1 MAEESMPSRQLCEF
15 LKTLPRVYKNRY
27 TEQAERDLLQS
38 LFWSLAGGR
47 TEHLNLFFPE
57 HSRPSATESWKLRK
71 AQGGTDGDEFT
82 EAARGK
88 VCGHIFKN
96 GEATYRCKT
105 CSSDDTCVLCSR
117 CYDSSDHTGHMVYV
131 SVSLGNSGCCD
142 CGDPEAW
149 RLPVHCSIHTAH
161 GPGSKSEDKGKT
173 VGLPEELVES
183 IRMTIGRAFDYI
195 CDVISCSPEQLR
207 LPKSKESIQSDERRS
222 RLTSSY
228 YNGDIIE
235 DPCEYAL
242 LLWNDEKHT
251 VNEVRDQVARACKV
265 TNAEGMQRAHE
276 TDDIGRSVI
285 KYSTDIDKLLRVSR
299 VVEQIKVTVTI
310 RSARDTF
317 REQMCG
323 TIIEWLSDISGCSV
337 GPDHNILRQV
347 VCEEMLKQWS
357 RGSEASNADIGL
369 NGIDDHEKE
378 ESLWSDVEQRALRH
392 IRDRQTRALAVMAAV
407 AANDT
412 DSDDTDNGDDDR
424 FGTLFDGPNPFLVH
438 TVDDDDEDGS
448 SDEEVE
454 LVQFDPTE
462 LRVLQPTRQQ
472 AIPRPETETD
482 NDGDVDMIGGVDDGA
497 LEVQE
502 ATLAGYPPP
511 PPPPPAPQRVTRD
524 RDLTPSDSD
533 TAEMQPLISDNVYA
547 KAKMEIPK
555 TPKNPLKKEI
565 AKPARYWLESPP
577 GYTDR
582 ESVPLHEDLWNKVR
596 LDWLI
601 LFDLRMW
608 KKVRVDLRELY
619 ISTVVSIPEFKRVLG
634 LRFAGLYTTLAQLY
648 LIADREPD
656 HSIINISLQMLT
668 TPSITAEI
676 VERGNFLTNLMAIL
690 YTFLTT
696 RQVGH
701 PYEIF
706 PNATLA
712 FDSGSVTNRRMYHFF
727 MDLKY
732 LFGSEH
738 VQEKLRTDERYMLQ
752 FLDLVKLHQ
761 GICPNV
767 RAVGEHVE
775 YETDAWISA
784 SLITRE
790 INRLCRQFSESF
802 KWTPG
807 ESTEP
812 VCRAIRTAAKSVIL
826 SSLGTERK
834 RFIQAEIKDEVKF
847 KKVADY
853 EFDTTEQSNSVVQH
867 SVVKFVVESQPISF
881 HHALHY
887 TLSWLIE
894 SGKSMP
900 RQELIQLLSF
910 TTQELFAKPKSM
922 GQRTMPSQQYSP
934 EDHLMAAF
942 DYPLRVCA
950 WLAQMKANMWVRNGM
965 SLRHQQGTYRGVT
978 LRDVSHHRDIFLLQ
992 TAMVVCPPARMLA
1005 SIIDRFGL
1013 EQWMKGLY
1021 EAKSDGVDDG
1031 QILDIAEDLIHL
1043 LIVLISDRT
1052 SLVSND
1058 DDPGSHIMAMRRD
1071 ITHVLCFKPLSFTE
1085 ICSKLPD
1092 KFQDQEEC
1100 QDILDEMTN
1109 FKPPEGLS
1117 DVGTFELKEQYLE
1130 DIDPYIAHYSKNQR
1144 EESENTYK
1152 AWVAKKTGRPLAEI
1166 VFEPK
1171 LRPIESGAFS
1181 DLAAFTRTGMFAQIV
1196 YYALLYPLVADKLT
1210 PAVPVT
1216 RVEAFLHVVLHLV
1229 LIAISEDR
1237 TDEDEMSE
1245 ESLESFIYIAL
1256 TCNARSNFSPS
1267 APASKT
1273 IVAILEMLSRK
1284 EEFKTCHPKITLVL
1298 KRMKQRRPR
1307 NFATAFSRLGVP
1319 VDRIST
1325 ASPANNNALEDKEK
1339 KKQAA
1344 LERQK
1349 RVMAQFQQQQKNF
1362 LDNQGDIDWGEDDI
1376 SDSDMESEGESSK
1389 TYYQYPS
1396 GTCILCQEET
1406 KDGRLYGTFAL
1417 MTTSSVLRQTDM
1429 SDPDFVRE
1437 AANVPSNLDQS
1448 AEDIRPFG
1456 VSGANREQVHKV
1468 TSSGV
1473 DIVTERSFIGKGFP
1487 SEFTRPGPV
1496 SVGCGHIMHY
1506 KCFEVYYEASN
1517 RRHQHQIARH
1527 HPEKLELNEFVC
1539 PLCKA
1544 LGNSFLPII
1553 WSPKEE
1559 IYLGPLKTADTF
1571 DDWIEKFAGASPHPR
1586 TERINELGSAHNYDN
1601 KADFPS
1607 SRRTMQIFK
1616 KHNDDT
1622 MASPLVSK
1630 MPELLMDAW
1639 DPPSPTHWSPFTPQR
1654 TTLPPDIANAIWSE
1668 NSLPLPGDRASN
1680 TTSSVR
1686 ELTDIYRRLR
1696 DTMTKNKLKTSH
1708 KDKLSIRQE
1717 RDFCSSDILAKA
1729 LGSSISAVE
1738 IQHRGVAALPGQTFL
1753 ESLPQQA
1760 LTHLRILSETALSYV
1775 TVGGLK
1781 LAGDNRVA
1789 QEFSADY
1796 EVQYTRLFE
1805 NPAYSKFCLPFD
1817 IELEPLL
1824 FQDPF
1829 IFLAEAS
1836 LCLALVDDIEILHL
1850 VRLCYLAEL
1859 TKVVM
1864 QLGRHIDK
1872 LKWYNMTE
1880 IYRQKGFDKFG
1891 EFCRHVQAQDIKDS
1905 ASSEFTSLHA
1915 FETLEDCRS
1924 FVQNYALVYLRKVM
1938 ILLNVRYGIAFKN
1951 HVSSDSAMDE
1961 LDRLTEALFLP
1972 TFSEMF
1978 AHFGNRDGTI
1988 PSLVSRWIHHAN
2000 FFNDVSISNSQ
2011 HSQQWQSFSND
2022 ISFMNDITRVPF
2034 EMPGDQIDF
2043 TKSLIANASEGNLK
2057 ALRLK
2062 SRLNGFNNGMCIS
2075 HPTIFELIGLPK
2087 NYDTLMEETMKRRCP
2102 NSKRDIQD
2110 PMLCLFCGEIFCGQS
2125 ICCSRDGPEKPNGGP
2140 RDKIGGGQQHMLKCQ
2155 KNTALFL
2162 NIRKCCIFY
2171 LYRTSGS
2178 WMVAPYIDKYGEV
2191 DPGLR
2196 HSRQLFLNQKRY
2208 DALLR
2213 TVWLSHGIPSVISRK
2228 LEMDINNGGWE
2239 TI

>member
-15 LKTLPRVYKNRY
+15 LKTLPRVHENRY

-38 LFWSLAGGR
+38 LFWSLAGGE
-47 TEHLNLFFPE
+47 TEQLNLFFPE
-57 HSRPSATESWKLRK
+57 NSRPSATESWKLRK

-149 RLPVHCSIHTAH
+149 RLPVHCSIHTIH
-161 GPGSKSEDKGKT
+161 GPGSQSENKGK
-173 VGLPEELVES
+173 VAGLPDELVES

-207 LPKSKESIQSDERRS
+207 LPKSKESIQLDEKRS

-285 KYSTDIDKLLRVSR
+285 KYSTDIDNLLKVSK

-347 VCEEMLKQWS
+347 VCEEMLKPWS

-369 NGIDDHEKE
+369 SGIDDHERE
-378 ESLWSDVEQRALRH
+378 ESIWSDAEHRALRH
-392 IRDRQTRALAVMAAV
+392 ILRDRQTQAMAVMAAV
-407 AANDT
+407 AAT
-412 DSDDTDNGDDDR
+412 DSDSDETDNGDEDELDGADR
-424 FGTLFDGPNPFLVH
+424 LTFHMADI
-438 TVDDDDEDGS
+438 DDDDEDGS

-462 LRVLQPTRQQ
+462 LRIVQPTREQNLVAVPQ
-472 AIPRPETETD
+472 PETETETD
-482 NDGDVDMIGGVDDGA
+482 NDGDVDMIGADDEA

-502 ATLAGYPPP
+502 ATMAGYPPP
-511 PPPPPAPQRVTRD
+511 PPPPPPPQRVTRD

-533 TAEMQPLISDNVYA
+533 TAEIQPLISDNP
-547 KAKMEIPK
+547 IPR
-555 TPKNPLKKEI
+555 TPKNPVKKGLGR
-565 AKPARYWLESPP
+565 PARYWLESPP
-577 GYTDR
+577 SYTDR
-582 ESVPLHEDLWNKVR
+582 ESVPLHEDLWQKLR

-802 KWTPG
+802 KWTLG
-807 ESTEP
+807 ESTDP
-812 VCRAIRTAAKSVIL
+812 TCRAIRTAAKAVIL

-847 KKVADY
+847 KKVGDY
-853 EFDTTEQSNSVVQH
+853 EFDTTGQSNSVVQH
-867 SVVKFVVESQPISF
+867 SVVKFVVESQPMSF

-894 SGKSMP
+894 CGKSMP
-900 RQELIQLLSF
+900 REELILLLSF
-910 TTQELFAKPKSM
+910 TTPDLLQKPKSM
-922 GQRTMPSQQYSP
+922 GQRNMPSQEYSP

-992 TAMVVCPPARMLA
+992 TAMVVCPPARMLV
-1005 SIIDRFGL
+1005 SMIDRFGL
-1013 EQWMKGLY
+1013 EPWMKGLY
-1021 EAKSDGVDDG
+1021 EAKSDGVEDG
-1031 QILDIAEDLIHL
+1031 QILEIAEDLIHL

-1085 ICSKLPD
+1085 ICTKLPD

-1109 FKPPEGLS
+1109 FKHPEGLS

-1130 DIDPYIAHYSKNQR
+1130 NIDPYIAHYSKNQR

-1152 AWVAKKTGRPLAEI
+1152 AWVAKKTGRPLAGI

-1181 DLAAFTRTGMFAQIV
+1181 DLAAFTRTGIFAQII
-1196 YYALLYPLVADKLT
+1196 YYALLYPLMANKLT
-1210 PAVPVT
+1210 PIVPVT
-1216 RVEAFLHVVLHLV
+1216 RVEAFLHMVLHLV

-1245 ESLESFIYIAL
+1245 ESLESFVYIAL
-1256 TCNARSNFSPS
+1256 TSNARSNFLPS

-1284 EEFKTCHPKITLVL
+1284 EEYKTCHPKLALVL

-1307 NFATAFSRLGVP
+1307 NFETAFSRLGVP

-1339 KKQAA
+1339 KKQVA

-1362 LDNQGDIDWGEDDI
+1362 LDNQGDIDWGEDDV

-1406 KDGRLYGTFAL
+1406 KDARLYGTFAL

-1437 AANVPSNLDQS
+1437 AVNAPSNLDQS
-1448 AEDIRPFG
+1448 AEGIRPFG
-1456 VSGANREQVHKV
+1456 VSGENREQVHKV

-1487 SEFTRPGPV
+1487 SEFTRAGPV
-1496 SVGCGHIMHY
+1496 SIGCGHIMHY

-1559 IYLGPLKTADTF
+1559 VHLGPVKPTDTF
-1571 DDWIEKFAGASPHPR
+1571 DDWVERFAGDSQHPR
-1586 TERINELGSAHNYDN
+1586 AEKINQIGSAHNYDH
-1601 KADFPS
+1601 KADFPA
-1607 SRRTMQIFK
+1607 SRRIMQLFK

-1622 MASPLVSK
+1622 MANPLVSK
-1630 MPELLMDAW
+1630 MPELLMEVW
-1639 DPPSPTHWSPFTPQR
+1639 DPPSPTHWSPFTPTNIR
-1654 TTLPPDIANAIWSE
+1654 AALPPDMANAIWAE
-1668 NSLPLPGDRASN
+1668 NSLPHSGDRSSN

-1696 DTMTKNKLKTSH
+1696 DSMTKNGLKTSH
-1708 KDKLSIRQE
+1708 KVKLSQHEE

-1729 LGSSISAVE
+1729 LGFSISAVE
-1738 IQHRGVAALPGQTFL
+1738 IQQRGIAALPGQTFL
-1753 ESLPQQA
+1753 ESIPQQA
-1760 LTHLRILSETALSYV
+1760 LTHLRILSETAMSYV

-1789 QEFSADY
+1789 REFSTDY
-1796 EVQYTRLFE
+1796 EFQYHRLFQKSV
-1805 NPAYSKFCLPFD
+1805 YSTLTDPLLISD
-1817 IELEPLL
+1817 PLL
-1824 FQDPF
+1824 FQDTF
-1829 IFLAEAS
+1829 IFLAGAS
-1836 LCLALVDDIEILHL
+1836 LCLAPVDDIDIIHL
-1850 VRLCYLAEL
+1850 VRLCYLAEM
-1859 TKVVM
+1859 TKVVL
-1864 QLGRHIDK
+1864 QLGRHINK
-1872 LKWYNMTE
+1872 SKWFNMIE
-1880 IYRQKGFDKFG
+1880 LYRQEGLDNFG
-1891 EFCRHVQAQDIKDS
+1891 EFCLHVRLSANEPEDVGSSDS
-1905 ASSEFTSLHA
+1905 AGLPA
-1915 FETLEDCRS
+1915 FETLKDCRS
-1924 FVQNYALVYLRKVM
+1924 FVQNYVLVYLRKVM
-1938 ILLNVRYGIAFKN
+1938 ILLNVRYGIAFQN
-1951 HVSSDSAMDE
+1951 HIPSDSDMDE
-1961 LDRLTEALFLP
+1961 LDRLTEALLLP
-1972 TFSEMF
+1972 TFNEMF
-1978 AHFGNRDGTI
+1978 SHFGGKEAGTI
-1988 PSLVSRWIHHAN
+1988 PSLVSSWIEHAN
-2000 FFNDVSISNSQ
+2000 TFNQYYISVGAEYGRT
-2011 HSQQWQSFSND
+2011 FTPD
-2022 ISFMNDITRVPF
+2022 DMLDEVISPERD
-2034 EMPGDQIDF
+2034 
-2043 TKSLIANASEGNLK
+2043 L
-2057 ALRLK
+2057 ALRYFITEAKGGDVEALIMK
-2062 SRLNGFNNGMCIS
+2062 WRLNGFNNGLCLS

-2125 ICCSRDGPEKPNGGP
+2125 ICCSRDGPVKPNNGP

-2155 KNTALFL
+2155 MNTALFL

-2178 WMVAPYIDKYGEV
+2178 WMVAPYIDRYGEV

-2213 TVWLSHGIPSVISRK
+2213 TVWLGHGVPSVISRK

>member
-1 MAEESMPSRQLCEF
+1 MAEESMPSRQLCDF
-15 LKTLPRVYKNRY
+15 LKTLPRVHQNRY
-27 TEQAERDLLQS
+27 TEAAERDLLQS

-47 TEHLNLFFPE
+47 KEHLNLFFPE
-57 HSRPSATESWKLRK
+57 NSRPSASEVWKLRK

-88 VCGHIFKN
+88 VCGHIFKT

-149 RLPVHCSIHTAH
+149 RLPVHCSIHTAN
-161 GPGSKSEDKGKT
+161 GPGVEGEDKGKAAS
-173 VGLPEELVES
+173 LPDELVDS

-207 LPKSKESIQSDERRS
+207 LPKSKESIQLDERRS

-228 YNGDIIE
+228 YNGDIVE

-285 KYSTDIDKLLRVSR
+285 KYDHDIDKLLRVSR

-347 VCEEMLKQWS
+347 VCEEMLKEWN

-369 NGIDDHEKE
+369 KGIDDHERE
-378 ESLWSDVEQRALRH
+378 EMLWSDAENRVLRH
-392 IRDRQTRALAVMAAV
+392 IITTDRRTQAMAVMAAV
-407 AANDT
+407 AATDS
-412 DSDDTDNGDDDR
+412 DSDDTDNGDDDDLNEANIVR
-424 FGTLFDGPNPFLVH
+424 MLENA
-438 TVDDDDEDGS
+438 DEDAS

-454 LVQFDPTE
+454 LVRFDPAE
-462 LRVLQPTRQQ
+462 PAEIRIIQPNRQPAPGAAPQ
-472 AIPRPETETD
+472 QEAQTGTETD
-482 NDGDVDMIGGVDDGA
+482 NDGDVDMIGGDDEA

-502 ATLAGYPPP
+502 ATLAGYPPPP

-533 TAEMQPLISDNVYA
+533 TAEMQPLISDNIYA

-555 TPKNPLKKEI
+555 TPANPVKKEV
-565 AKPARYWLESPP
+565 AKPARYWLE
-577 GYTDR
+577 
-582 ESVPLHEDLWNKVR
+582 K
-596 LDWLI
+596 
-601 LFDLRMW
+601 
-608 KKVRVDLRELY
+608 
-619 ISTVVSIPEFKRVLG
+619 
-634 LRFAGLYTTLAQLY
+634 
-648 LIADREPD
+648 
-656 HSIINISLQMLT
+656 
-668 TPSITAEI
+668 
-676 VERGNFLTNLMAIL
+676 
-690 YTFLTT
+690 
-696 RQVGH
+696 
-701 PYEIF
+701 
-706 PNATLA
+706 
-712 FDSGSVTNRRMYHFF
+712 
-727 MDLKY
+727 
-732 LFGSEH
+732 H
-738 VQEKLRTDERYMLQ
+738 VQEKLRTEERYMLQ

-761 GICPNV
+761 GICPNI

-802 KWTPG
+802 KWVPG

-812 VCRAIRTAAKSVIL
+812 VCRAIRTAAKAVIL

-834 RFIQAEIKDEVKF
+834 RFTQAEIKDEIKF
-847 KKVADY
+847 KKVGDY

-894 SGKSMP
+894 CGKSMP
-900 RQELIQLLSF
+900 REQLIQLLSF
-910 TTQELFAKPKSM
+910 TTQELLQKPKPM
-922 GQRTMPSQQYSP
+922 GQRTMPSQEYSP

-992 TAMVVCPPARMLA
+992 TAMVVCSPARMLV

-1071 ITHVLCFKPLSFTE
+1071 IAHVLCFKPLSFTE
-1085 ICSKLPD
+1085 ICGKLPD

-1109 FKPPEGLS
+1109 FKPPEGLN

-1152 AWVAKKTGRPLAEI
+1152 AWVAKKTGRPPAEI

-1171 LRPIESGAFS
+1171 LRSIESGAFS
-1181 DLAAFTRTGMFAQIV
+1181 DLAAFTRTGIFAQII
-1196 YYALLYPLVADKLT
+1196 YYALLYPLMADKLT
-1210 PAVPVT
+1210 PTVPVT

-1229 LIAISEDR
+1229 LIAVSEDR

-1245 ESLESFIYIAL
+1245 ESLESFVYIAL
-1256 TCNARSNFSPS
+1256 TSNARSNFSPS

-1298 KRMKQRRPR
+1298 KRMKQKRPR
-1307 NFATAFSRLGVP
+1307 NFETAFSRLGVP

-1389 TYYQYPS
+1389 NYYQYPS

-1429 SDPDFVRE
+1429 SDADFVRE
-1437 AANVPSNLDQS
+1437 AANVPSNLDKS

-1456 VSGANREQVHKV
+1456 VSGENKEQVHKV

-1487 SEFTRPGPV
+1487 SNFTRPGPV

-1559 IYLGPLKTADTF
+1559 IQDQALKSTVTF
-1571 DDWIEKFAGASPHPR
+1571 DDFIEKFAGASQHPR
-1586 TERINELGSAHNYDN
+1586 TEKINQIGSAHNYD
-1601 KADFPS
+1601 KKSDFPA
-1607 SRRTMQIFK
+1607 SRRTQQFFK

-1622 MASPLVSK
+1622 MASPLVVK

-1639 DPPSPTHWSPFTPQR
+1639 DPPSPSHWSPFTPTNIR
-1654 TTLPPDIANAIWSE
+1654 AALPADIASAIWSE
-1668 NSLPLPGDRASN
+1668 NSFPLPNDRSSN
-1680 TTSSVR
+1680 APSSVR

-1696 DTMTKNKLKTSH
+1696 DTITKNKLESSH
-1708 KDKLSIRQE
+1708 KDSLAQHEE
-1717 RDFCSSDILAKA
+1717 RDFCSSDVLAKA
-1729 LGSSISAVE
+1729 LGFSISAVE
-1738 IQHRGVAALPGQTFL
+1738 IQQRGVATPPGQTFL
-1753 ESLPQQA
+1753 ESIPQQA
-1760 LTHLRILSETALSYV
+1760 LIHLRILSETALSYV

-1789 QEFSADY
+1789 REYSKDY
-1796 EVQYTRLFE
+1796 ELQYSQLFGK
-1805 NPAYSKFCLPFD
+1805 NAYFTPSDLPPRPD
-1817 IELEPLL
+1817 SLL
-1824 FQDPF
+1824 SQDTF
-1829 IFLAEAS
+1829 VFLAKAS
-1836 LCLALVDDIEILHL
+1836 LCLAPVEDIDIVHL
-1850 VRLCYLAEL
+1850 VRLCYIAEM
-1859 TKVVM
+1859 TKVVL
-1864 QLGRHIDK
+1864 QLQRHIDK
-1872 LKWYNMTE
+1872 SKW
-1880 IYRQKGFDKFG
+1880 FDMIQTYQQEGVDNFG
-1891 EFCRHVQAQDIKDS
+1891 DFLFS
-1905 ASSEFTSLHA
+1905 
-1915 FETLEDCRS
+1915 RS
-1924 FVQNYALVYLRKVM
+1924 
-1938 ILLNVRYGIAFKN
+1938 
-1951 HVSSDSAMDE
+1951 
-1961 LDRLTEALFLP
+1961 
-1972 TFSEMF
+1972 
-1978 AHFGNRDGTI
+1978 
-1988 PSLVSRWIHHAN
+1988 
-2000 FFNDVSISNSQ
+2000 
-2011 HSQQWQSFSND
+2011 
-2022 ISFMNDITRVPF
+2022 
-2034 EMPGDQIDF
+2034 
-2043 TKSLIANASEGNLK
+2043 NL
-2057 ALRLK
+2057 
-2062 SRLNGFNNGMCIS
+2062 
-2075 HPTIFELIGLPK
+2075 
-2087 NYDTLMEETMKRRCP
+2087 
-2102 NSKRDIQD
+2102 
-2110 PMLCLFCGEIFCGQS
+2110 
-2125 ICCSRDGPEKPNGGP
+2125 
-2140 RDKIGGGQQHMLKCQ
+2140 
-2155 KNTALFL
+2155 
-2162 NIRKCCIFY
+2162 
-2171 LYRTSGS
+2171 
-2178 WMVAPYIDKYGEV
+2178 
-2191 DPGLR
+2191 
-2196 HSRQLFLNQKRY
+2196 
-2208 DALLR
+2208 
-2213 TVWLSHGIPSVISRK
+2213 
-2228 LEMDINNGGWE
+2228 
-2239 TI
+2239 

>member
-1 MAEESMPSRQLCEF
+1 MAEQSMPSRQLCDF
-15 LKTLPRVYKNRY
+15 LKTLPRVHQNRY

-38 LFWSLAGGR
+38 LFWSLAGGQK
-47 TEHLNLFFPE
+47 EYLNLFFPE
-57 HSRPSATESWKLRK
+57 NSRPSTTESWKLRK

-88 VCGHIFKN
+88 VCGHIFKA

-149 RLPVHCSIHTAH
+149 RLPVHCSIHTAY
-161 GPGSKSEDKGKT
+161 GPGEGEDKGKAA
-173 VGLPEELVES
+173 GLPEELVES

-207 LPKSKESIQSDERRS
+207 LPKSKESIQLDERRS

-228 YNGDIIE
+228 YNGDIVE

-285 KYSTDIDKLLRVSR
+285 KYSADIDQLLWVSR

-323 TIIEWLSDISGCSV
+323 TMIEWLSDISGCSV

-347 VCEEMLKQWS
+347 VCEEMLKEWN

-369 NGIDDHEKE
+369 NGIDDHERE
-378 ESLWSDVEQRALRH
+378 EMLWSDAESRVYRH
-392 IRDRQTRALAVMAAV
+392 ILRDRQTQAMAVMAAV
-407 AANDT
+407 AAT
-412 DSDDTDNGDDDR
+412 DSESDESDNGDDDE
-424 FGTLFDGPNPFLVH
+424 LNEANIAHML
-438 TVDDDDEDGS
+438 DDDDEDGS
-448 SDEEVE
+448 SDDEVE
-454 LVQFDPTE
+454 LVQFEPAE
-462 LRVLQPTRQQ
+462 LRNLQQARQQ
-472 AIPRPETETD
+472 ALAAAAQPEAEAETD
-482 NDGDVDMIGGVDDGA
+482 NDGDIDMIGADDEA

-502 ATLAGYPPP
+502 ATMAGYPPP
-511 PPPPPAPQRVTRD
+511 PPPPPPPQRVTRD

-533 TAEMQPLISDNVYA
+533 TAEMQPLISDNLYA
-547 KAKMEIPK
+547 KAKVEIPR
-555 TPKNPLKKEI
+555 TPRNPVKKEI

-582 ESVPLHEDLWNKVR
+582 ESVPLHEDLWHKLR

-738 VQEKLRTDERYMLQ
+738 VQEELRTEERYMLQ

-802 KWTPG
+802 KWIPG
-807 ESTEP
+807 ESTDP
-812 VCRAIRTAAKSVIL
+812 VCRAIRTAAKAVIL
-826 SSLGTERK
+826 NSLGTERK
-834 RFIQAEIKDEVKF
+834 RFTQAEIKDEVKF
-847 KKVADY
+847 KKVGDY
-853 EFDTTEQSNSVVQH
+853 EFDTTEQSNSVIQH
-867 SVVKFVVESQPISF
+867 SVVKFLVESQPISF

-894 SGKSMP
+894 CGKSMP
-900 RQELIQLLSF
+900 REQLIRLLSF
-910 TTQELFAKPKSM
+910 TTQELLQKPKFM
-922 GQRTMPSQQYSP
+922 GQRLMPSQEYSP

-992 TAMVVCPPARMLA
+992 TAMVVCPPARMLV

-1021 EAKSDGVDDG
+1021 EVKPDGVDDG

-1052 SLVSND
+1052 SLLSND

-1085 ICSKLPD
+1085 ICGKLPD

-1152 AWVAKKTGRPLAEI
+1152 AWVAKKTGRPPAEI

-1181 DLAAFTRTGMFAQIV
+1181 DLAAFTRTGIFAQII
-1196 YYALLYPLVADKLT
+1196 YYALLYPLMANKLT

-1229 LIAISEDR
+1229 LIAVSEDE

-1256 TCNARSNFSPS
+1256 TSNARSNFSPS

-1284 EEFKTCHPKITLVL
+1284 EEFKACHPKITLVL
-1298 KRMKQRRPR
+1298 KRMKQKRPR
-1307 NFATAFSRLGVP
+1307 NFETAFSRLGVP

-1389 TYYQYPS
+1389 SYYQYPS

-1437 AANVPSNLDQS
+1437 VTNVPSNLDQS

-1456 VSGANREQVHKV
+1456 VSGENKEQVHKV

-1473 DIVTERSFIGKGFP
+1473 KIVTERSFIGKGFP
-1487 SEFTRPGPV
+1487 SSFTNPGPV
-1496 SVGCGHIMHY
+1496 SIGCGHIMHY
-1506 KCFEVYYEASN
+1506 KCFEVYNEASN

-1559 IYLGPLKTADTF
+1559 IHVGPLKPADTF
-1571 DDWIEKFAGASPHPR
+1571 DNWIERFAGASQHPR
-1586 TERINELGSAHNYDN
+1586 AEKINQIGSAHNYDH
-1601 KADFPS
+1601 KADFPA
-1607 SRRTMQIFK
+1607 SRRTMQFFK
-1616 KHNDDT
+1616 KHNDET

-1639 DPPSPTHWSPFTPQR
+1639 DPPSPNHWSSFTPSSMR
-1654 TTLPPDIANAIWSE
+1654 AALPPDIANAIWAE
-1668 NSLPLPGDRASN
+1668 TSLPLSGDRTPN
-1680 TTSSVR
+1680 TGSSVR

-1696 DTMTKNKLKTSH
+1696 DTMTKNGLASRHTQ
-1708 KDKLSIRQE
+1708 KLSQHEE
-1717 RDFCSSDILAKA
+1717 RDFCSSDVLAQA
-1729 LGSSISAVE
+1729 LGFSISAAE
-1738 IQHRGVAALPGQTFL
+1738 IQQRGVATLPGQTFL
-1753 ESLPQQA
+1753 ESIPQQA
-1760 LTHLRILSETALSYV
+1760 LSHLRILSDTALSYV

-1789 QEFSADY
+1789 REFSTDY
-1796 EVQYTRLFE
+1796 ELQYQRLFQK
-1805 NPAYSKFCLPFD
+1805 PAYSTSPEFSLDPD
-1817 IELEPLL
+1817 PLL
-1824 FQDPF
+1824 CQDTF
-1829 IFLAEAS
+1829 IFLAGAS
-1836 LCLALVDDIEILHL
+1836 LCLAPVDDIEIIHL
-1850 VRLCYLAEL
+1850 VRLCYLAEM
-1859 TKVVM
+1859 TKVVL
-1864 QLGRHIDK
+1864 QLGRHMDK
-1872 LKWYNMTE
+1872 SKWFDMIE
-1880 IYRQKGFDKFG
+1880 LYRQDGLDSFG
-1891 EFCRHVQAQDIKDS
+1891 EFCLHVRLSDDDDVQSPDS
-1905 ASSEFTSLHA
+1905 TSLHA
-1915 FETLEDCRS
+1915 FKTLQDCHS
-1924 FVQNYALVYLRKVM
+1924 FAQKYALVFLRKVM
-1938 ILLNVRYGIAFKN
+1938 ILLNVRYGIVFQN
-1951 HVSSDSAMDE
+1951 YISSNSDMDE

-1972 TFSEMF
+1972 TFSEVF
-1978 AHFGNRDGTI
+1978 SHFGKEGGTI
-1988 PSLVSRWIHHAN
+1988 PHLVNHWIKHAN
-2000 FFNDVSISNSQ
+2000 LMNLTMVKTALENSITTYSDDIKPELMGPPPEISDIINQARNDEV
-2011 HSQQWQSFSND
+2011 D
-2022 ISFMNDITRVPF
+2022 V
-2034 EMPGDQIDF
+2034 
-2043 TKSLIANASEGNLK
+2043 LK
-2057 ALRLK
+2057 KTNRII
-2062 SRLNGFNNGMCIS
+2062 NGFNNMRLGLS

-2125 ICCSRDGPEKPNGGP
+2125 ICCSKDGPEKPNGGP

-2213 TVWLSHGIPSVISRK
+2213 TVWLNHGVPSVISRK

>member
-1 MAEESMPSRQLCEF
+1 MAEESMPSRQLCDF
-15 LKTLPRVYKNRY
+15 LKTLPRVHQNRY
-27 TEQAERDLLQS
+27 TEAAERDLLQS
-38 LFWSLAGGR
+38 LFWSLAGGQK
-47 TEHLNLFFPE
+47 EHLNLFFPE
-57 HSRPSATESWKLRK
+57 NSRPLASEVWKLRK

-88 VCGHIFKN
+88 VCGHIFKT

-161 GPGSKSEDKGKT
+161 GPGVEGEDKGKAAS
-173 VGLPEELVES
+173 LPDELVES

-207 LPKSKESIQSDERRS
+207 LPKSKESIQQDERRS

-228 YNGDIIE
+228 YNGDIVE

-285 KYSTDIDKLLRVSR
+285 KYDHDIDKLLRVSR

-347 VCEEMLKQWS
+347 VCEEMLKEWN

-369 NGIDDHEKE
+369 KGIDDHERE
-378 ESLWSDVEQRALRH
+378 EMLWSDAENRVLRH
-392 IRDRQTRALAVMAAV
+392 IITTDRRTQAMAVMAAV
-407 AANDT
+407 AATDS
-412 DSDDTDNGDDDR
+412 DSDDTDNGDDDDLNEANIVR
-424 FGTLFDGPNPFLVH
+424 MLENA
-438 TVDDDDEDGS
+438 DEDAS

-454 LVQFDPTE
+454 LVRFDPAEPTE
-462 LRVLQPTRQQ
+462 IRIIQPTRQPVPAPQ
-472 AIPRPETETD
+472 QETQTGTETD
-482 NDGDVDMIGGVDDGA
+482 NDGDVDMIGGDDEA

-511 PPPPPAPQRVTRD
+511 PPPPPPAPAPQRVIRD

-533 TAEMQPLISDNVYA
+533 TAEMQPLISDNLYA

-555 TPKNPLKKEI
+555 TPANPVKKEI

-582 ESVPLHEDLWNKVR
+582 ESVPLHEDLWHKLR

-634 LRFAGLYTTLAQLY
+634 LRFSGLYTTLAQLY

-738 VQEKLRTDERYMLQ
+738 VQEKLRTEERYMLQ

-802 KWTPG
+802 KWVPG

-812 VCRAIRTAAKSVIL
+812 VCRAIRTAAKAVIL

-834 RFIQAEIKDEVKF
+834 RFTQAEIKDEIKF
-847 KKVADY
+847 KKVGDY

-894 SGKSMP
+894 CGKSMP
-900 RQELIQLLSF
+900 REELIQLLSF
-910 TTQELFAKPKSM
+910 TTQELLQKPKPM
-922 GQRTMPSQQYSP
+922 GQRTMPSQEYSP

-992 TAMVVCPPARMLA
+992 TAMVVCSPARMLV

-1058 DDPGSHIMAMRRD
+1058 DDPGSHVMAMRRD
-1071 ITHVLCFKPLSFTE
+1071 IAHVLCFKPLSFTE
-1085 ICSKLPD
+1085 ICGKLPD

-1109 FKPPEGLS
+1109 FKSPEGLN

-1152 AWVAKKTGRPLAEI
+1152 AWVAKKTGRPLSEI

-1171 LRPIESGAFS
+1171 LRSIESGAFS
-1181 DLAAFTRTGMFAQIV
+1181 DLAAFTRTGIFAQII
-1196 YYALLYPLVADKLT
+1196 YYSLLHPLMADKLT
-1210 PAVPVT
+1210 PTVPVT

-1229 LIAISEDR
+1229 LIAVSEDR

-1245 ESLESFIYIAL
+1245 ESLESFVYIAL
-1256 TCNARSNFSPS
+1256 TSNARSNFLPS
-1267 APASKT
+1267 SPASKT

-1284 EEFKTCHPKITLVL
+1284 EEFKSCHPKITLVL
-1298 KRMKQRRPR
+1298 KRMKQKRPR
-1307 NFATAFSRLGVP
+1307 NFETAFSRLGVP

-1349 RVMAQFQQQQKNF
+1349 TVMAQFQQQQKNF
-1362 LDNQGDIDWGEDDI
+1362 LDNQGDFDWGEDDI
-1376 SDSDMESEGESSK
+1376 SDSDMEFEGESSK
-1389 TYYQYPS
+1389 NYYQYPS

-1429 SDPDFVRE
+1429 SDADFVRE
-1437 AANVPSNLDQS
+1437 AANVPSNLDKS

-1456 VSGANREQVHKV
+1456 VSGENKEQVHKV

-1487 SEFTRPGPV
+1487 SNFTRPGPV

-1559 IYLGPLKTADTF
+1559 IQDQALKPTVTF
-1571 DDWIEKFAGASPHPR
+1571 EDFIEKFAGASQQPR
-1586 TERINELGSAHNYDN
+1586 TEKINQIGSAHNYDN
-1601 KADFPS
+1601 KSDFPA
-1607 SRRTMQIFK
+1607 SRRTQQFFK

-1622 MASPLVSK
+1622 MASPLVAK

-1639 DPPSPTHWSPFTPQR
+1639 DPPSPSHWSPFTSTNIR
-1654 TTLPPDIANAIWSE
+1654 AALPADIASAIWSE
-1668 NSLPLPGDRASN
+1668 NSFPLPNDRSSN
-1680 TTSSVR
+1680 AHSSVR

-1696 DTMTKNKLKTSH
+1696 DTMTKNKLESSH
-1708 KDKLSIRQE
+1708 KESLAQHEE
-1717 RDFCSSDILAKA
+1717 RDFCSSDVLAKA
-1729 LGSSISAVE
+1729 LGFSISAVE
-1738 IQHRGVAALPGQTFL
+1738 IQQRGVATPPGQTFL
-1753 ESLPQQA
+1753 ESIPQQA
-1760 LTHLRILSETALSYV
+1760 LVHLRILSETALSYV

-1789 QEFSADY
+1789 REYSKDY
-1796 EVQYTRLFE
+1796 ELQYSQLFGK
-1805 NPAYSKFCLPFD
+1805 NAYSTPSDLPARS
-1817 IELEPLL
+1817 ESLL
-1824 FQDPF
+1824 SQDTF
-1829 IFLAEAS
+1829 VFLAKAS
-1836 LCLALVDDIEILHL
+1836 LCLAPVENIDIIHL
-1850 VRLCYLAEL
+1850 VRLCYIAEM
-1859 TKVVM
+1859 TKVVL
-1864 QLGRHIDK
+1864 QLQRHIEK
-1872 LKWYNMTE
+1872 SKWFDMVQKYQQEGVDNFGDFCFHVLVFDE
-1880 IYRQKGFDKFG
+1880 IALNTHESGSFG
-1891 EFCRHVQAQDIKDS
+1891 I
-1905 ASSEFTSLHA
+1905 
-1915 FETLEDCRS
+1915 FETLRDCRA
-1924 FVQNYALVYLRKVM
+1924 FVEKYALVYLRKVM
-1938 ILLNVRYGIAFKN
+1938 ILLNVRYGIIFQNYALSN
-1951 HVSSDSAMDE
+1951 SEINE
-1961 LDRLTEALFLP
+1961 LDRLTEALLLP
-1972 TFSEMF
+1972 TLIEIFSSF
-1978 AHFGNRDGTI
+1978 AEEEGTV
-1988 PSLVSRWIHHAN
+1988 PSLVTRWIRHAN
-2000 FFNDVSISNSQ
+2000 SLNDELVLAATEITRNTME
-2011 HSQQWQSFSND
+2011 ND
-2022 ISFMNDITRVPF
+2022 INIMDVAAPHLPEVFKDFYTQAFERNIEAVEKRARVH
-2034 EMPGDQIDF
+2034 GINN
-2043 TKSLIANASEGNLK
+2043 SL
-2057 ALRLK
+2057 
-2062 SRLNGFNNGMCIS
+2062 CPS

-2125 ICCSRDGPEKPNGGP
+2125 ICCSRDGPEKPGGGP

-2196 HSRQLFLNQKRY
+2196 HSRQLFLSQKRY

-2213 TVWLSHGIPSVISRK
+2213 TVWLGHGVPSVISRK